1 MLKDKRYL
9 FYHLFTAFTVSLFL
23 AVENLLDTE
32 YVPLDSILL
41 DFVIDI
47 PVFTVVATVLSFL
60 VSALV
65 NLLNKH
71 YPWRAMLFKR
81 FIIEVGLILLL
92 VGILTTLS
100 TLAIE
105 ALDVNEKDRQDG
117 DFVFE
122 ILAIIMFFITLFML
136 FAFHEF
142 MKLSN
147 DNVVLEEKTEDLEQQ
162 NYVARFEVLKHQIN
176 PHFLFNSL
184 NVLSS
189 LIYKDTD
196 LSDRFITRFSEV
208 FRYILEL
215 NNEQLVPLK
224 RELQV
229 LDSYIFLQ
237 KIRYGDNLNINQKI
251 DAAMLEAKIPP
262 MTLQI
267 TIENAIKHNVIS
279 KENPLHIQ
287 LFSRGNQLV
296 IENNYQIRDS
306 VQNSTKI
313 GQSNLMQRYKLL
325 GLDRPEFF
333 VENDSYIAVLPLVQN
348 HYESADY

>member
-41 DFVIDI
+41 DFAIDI

-60 VSALV
+60 VSAIV

-100 TLAIE
+100 TLTIE

-267 TIENAIKHNVIS
+267 TIENAIKHNIIS
-279 KENPLHIQ
+279 KESPLHIQ
-287 LFSRGNQLV
+287 LFSRGDRLV

>member
-267 TIENAIKHNVIS
+267 TIENAIKHNIIS
-279 KENPLHIQ
+279 KESPLHIQ
-287 LFSRGNQLV
+287 LFSRGDRLV

-348 HYESADY
+348 HYEGADY